1 MLNCDW
7 SIPGHYPGPDLC
19 HGSQLSMF
27 KVSDQIRSRYRNR
40 FPRGGGV
47 SCLDRFTRNCSDGPV
62 FLHQLFWRVKE
73 RVDPP
78 SEDIIDS
85 DTQSDEGQDDTGSW
99 HLLDNDLDSEDC
111 RAGVWSCIMIW
122 IDLYLEPGASTNV
135 RLTTCSYRFH
145 KLHFYH
151 LCHHIV
157 TLNRL

>member
-85 DTQSDEGQDDTGSW
+85 DTQSDEDQDDTGS
-99 HLLDNDLDSEDC
+99 
-111 RAGVWSCIMIW
+111 
-122 IDLYLEPGASTNV
+122 
-135 RLTTCSYRFH
+135 
-145 KLHFYH
+145 
-151 LCHHIV
+151 
-157 TLNRL
+157 